1 MSHPSARI
9 YEQLSTLV
17 RPIEPSTA
25 QTLGCIDLLAA
36 LERFKECVRYLNTR
50 RSKGAILNIQGEDDV
65 QDALFLM
72 LRLWVTDLTYENPTD
87 RVANRFSIKDFLVPQ
102 ARTIIEAKFV
112 RDKSH
117 TKSVVSELN
126 DDIENYRHHPCTTAS
141 FSSSTTET
149 RSFRTLNNYD
159 GRSKRREPML
169 NGRSSAICSFNPN

>member
-65 QDALFLM
+65 QGALFLM

-87 RVANRFSIKDFLVPQ
+87 RVASGFRS
-102 ARTIIEAKFV
+102 RTSLFRRPERLLKPSLFAT
-112 RDKSH
+112 RAMQR
-117 TKSVVSELN
+117 VSFQN
-126 DDIENYRHHPCTTAS
+126 
-141 FSSSTTET
+141 
-149 RSFRTLNNYD
+149 
-159 GRSKRREPML
+159 
-169 NGRSSAICSFNPN
+169 